1 MSTINSASH
10 RRCDLE
16 NPSHCHIADFTVSER
31 IEANTGDDGE
41 VGGGGWGGK
50 KKGWRYYLVEVDT
63 SKSCHLSRKYPE
75 PKKPQLIETPF
86 TTGICCL

>member
-10 RRCDLE
+10 RRYDLE
-16 NPSHCHIADFTVSER
+16 NPSHCHIVDFTVSER
-31 IEANTGDDGE
+31 IEANTGDDRE
-41 VGGGGWGGK
+41 VGVGEK
-50 KKGWRYYLVEVDT
+50 KKGWRYHLVEVDT
-63 SKSCHLSRKYPE
+63 SKACRLSRKYPE

>member
-1 MSTINSASH
+1 MSTINSAFH

-41 VGGGGWGGK
+41 VGGGGWGERRRDG
-50 KKGWRYYLVEVDT
+50 GITLLRLIPR
-63 SKSCHLSRKYPE
+63 SRV
-75 PKKPQLIETPF
+75 T
-86 TTGICCL
+86 

>member
-10 RRCDLE
+10 RRYDLE

-31 IEANTGDDGE
+31 IEANTGDDRE
-41 VGGGGWGGK
+41 VGGGGVGGE
-50 KKGWRYYLVEVDT
+50 KKGWRYHLVEVDT
-63 SKSCHLSRKYPE
+63 SKACHLSRKYPE